1 MKINFL
7 PKITV
12 LRLRNILLFLIF
24 FIAVFSSG
32 FFLGAKQVKNNNPIE
47 NAVID
52 RGLPENK
59 DVNFDLFW
67 QVWDM
72 LEASYF
78 DKSKVVYSEM
88 IYGAVKGMVSSL
100 GDPYTA
106 FLTPGENKV
115 VKEDLQGN
123 FEGIGIEIGYRGNQL
138 AVISPIPGSP
148 AEKAGIKAGDFI
160 IGIKDEN
167 KNIDKSTS
175 GITLPQAVQDI
186 RGPAGSKVTLAILRE
201 GREDALVVD
210 VIRESINIPSVVLE
224 YVGDDKEMAHVKLY
238 KFGGETSAEWDEAV
252 YEIQKNKNTKA
263 IILDVRNNGGGYL
276 QAAVYIAS
284 DFLEN
289 GDTVVIEEDATGQ
302 TKEFKNEKIAR
313 LERYP
318 VFVLINNGS
327 ASASEIL
334 AGALKDQLGATLV
347 GQTTFGK
354 GTIQE
359 PISIEDG
366 SGLHVTV
373 ARWLTPNKFWV
384 NETGLDPDVT
394 IEDNLET
401 QEDEVLTETLK
412 LIINEI

>member
-24 FIAVFSSG
+24 FIAVFSFG

-47 NAVID
+47 NAVIQ
-52 RGLPENK
+52 RNIPENK

-78 DKSKVVYSEM
+78 DKSKIVYSEM
-88 IYGAVKGMVSSL
+88 IYGAIKGMVSSL

-138 AVISPIPGSP
+138 AVISPLPGSP

-201 GREDALVVD
+201 GREDALLVD
-210 VIRESINIPSVVLE
+210 VVRERINIPSVVLE
-224 YVGDDKEMAHVKLY
+224 YVGDDKEIAHVKLY
-238 KFGGETSAEWDEAV
+238 KFGGETSAEWDKAV
-252 YEIQKNKNTKA
+252 YEIQKNKNIKA

-289 GDTVVIEEDATGQ
+289 GDTIVIEEDATGQ
-302 TKEFKNEKIAR
+302 TKEFKNEKIPR

-334 AGALKDQLGATLV
+334 AGALKDQFGATLV
-347 GQTTFGK
+347 GQKTFGK

-366 SGLHVTV
+366 SGLHITI

-384 NETGLDPDVT
+384 NETGLNPDVI